1 MTLSGADGSQKIS
14 HSEIVRIVD
23 HQLPHWRAAC
33 DHAGADT
40 VYLNQRAF
48 GLSDKELLL
57 LAVAI
62 KYAGIAKKNV
72 TISPD

>member
-1 MTLSGADGSQKIS
+1 MTPSGDDGNQKIS
-14 HSEIVRIVD
+14 HAEIVRIVD
-23 HQLPHWRAAC
+23 QQLPHWRAAC
-33 DHAGADT
+33 DHAGAGT

-57 LAVAI
+57 LAIAI

-72 TISPD
+72 TISQD

>member
-1 MTLSGADGSQKIS
+1 MKPSDSDSKHKILP
-14 HSEIVRIVD
+14 SEIVKIVD
-23 HQLPHWRAAC
+23 QQLPHWRAAC

-40 VYLNQRAF
+40 VFLNQRAF
-48 GLSDKELLL
+48 GHSDDELFL

-72 TISPD
+72 TIAPD

>member
-1 MTLSGADGSQKIS
+1 MESSEVNGKRTIS
-14 HSEIVRIVD
+14 ESEIRRIVD
-23 HQLPHWRAAC
+23 QQLPHWRAAC
-33 DHAGADT
+33 DHVGADT

>member
-1 MTLSGADGSQKIS
+1 MSTSNATSNPEIS
-14 HSEIVRIVD
+14 PFEILRIVD
-23 HQLPHWRAAC
+23 EQLPHWRAAC

>member
-1 MTLSGADGSQKIS
+1 MKSAEPNGKRKIS
-14 HSEIVRIVD
+14 TRDVSRIVD
-23 HQLPHWRAAC
+23 EQMPHWRAAC

-40 VYLNQRAF
+40 VFRNQRAF
-48 GLSDKELLL
+48 GFSDDELFL

-72 TISPD
+72 TITPE